1 MDDMQNVPQYAVDL
15 DQIRAY
21 IRALMAERKMT
32 VAKLADKTG
41 ITKGTLDNFFDG
53 TTKAPSFD
61 KICTIIIALDGS
73 VDAALGIR
81 PAAPASPAPAPAMD
95 FSALSAA
102 HKLALDAKNDHI
114 ADLHAELAL
123 ERKKNKRLTWC
134 QRLLVVENILLV
146 LLFILDYCNH
156 EWGYFRGGLL
166 NTLFNPAG
174 GKTTIFKG

>member
-1 MDDMQNVPQYAVDL
+1 MTDMQNAPHYAVDL

-21 IRALMAERKMT
+21 IRSLMAERKMT
-32 VAKLADKTG
+32 VAKLAEKTG

-61 KICTIIIALDGS
+61 KVCTMIIALDGS
-73 VDAALGIR
+73 VDEALGIWH
-81 PAAPASPAPAPAMD
+81 PAPVPAAPAMD

-102 HKLALDAKNDHI
+102 HQLAMEAKDDHI
-114 ADLHAELAL
+114 TDLRNAL
-123 ERKKNKRLTWC
+123 VMERKKIKRMMWW
-134 QRLLVVENILLV
+134 QRILIIENVLLV
-146 LLFILDYCNH
+146 LVFVLDFYNH
-156 EWGYFRGGLL
+156 DWGYFRGSLF